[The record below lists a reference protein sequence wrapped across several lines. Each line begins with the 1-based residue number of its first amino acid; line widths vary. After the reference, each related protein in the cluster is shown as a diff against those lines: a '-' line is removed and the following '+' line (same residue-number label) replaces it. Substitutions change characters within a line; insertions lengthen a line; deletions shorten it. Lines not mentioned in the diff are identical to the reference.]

1 MDAFDAGRVAPEA
14 VDGRG
19 VDLAV
24 QARQFVDERV
34 VPVVRPI
41 IRLAARRAVELDRV
55 VSLEARP
62 LRLVGA
68 IAEGQQLAALQGVK
82 CADRLLVVLED
93 ADEGEPALRFGCE
106 DTPQGQADVGRKFS
120 VPIRED
126 RGVERRRREGEACY
140 CIAYSGPCLT

>member
-1 MDAFDAGRVAPEA
+1 MHAFDAGRVAPEA

-24 QARQFVDERV
+24 QARQLVDERV

-41 IRLAARRAVELDRV
+41 TRLARRAVELDRV
-55 VSLEARP
+55 VELGPSRP
-62 LRLVGA
+62 VGA

-106 DTPQGQADVGRKFS
+106 DTPQGQADVGR
-120 VPIRED
+120 
-126 RGVERRRREGEACY
+126 EALHK
-140 CIAYSGPCLT
+140 IT

>member
-1 MDAFDAGRVAPEA
+1 MHAFDAGRVAPEA

-24 QARQFVDERV
+24 QARQLVDERV

-41 IRLAARRAVELDRV
+41 IRLARRAVELDRV

-68 IAEGQQLAALQGVK
+68 IAEGQQLASPVRK
-82 CADRLLVVLED
+82 STSESS
-93 ADEGEPALRFGCE
+93 ALRKVISPGAVE
-106 DTPQGQADVGRKFS
+106 QASRRWRREAAARKFDS
-120 VPIRED
+120 CTATRSK
-126 RGVERRRREGEACY
+126 A
-140 CIAYSGPCLT
+140 

>member
-1 MDAFDAGRVAPEA
+1 MHALDAERIAPEA

-41 IRLAARRAVELDRV
+41 IRLAARRAVKLDSV

-62 LRLVGA
+62 LRPVVA
-68 IAEGQQLAALQGVK
+68 IAEGQQLASPVRKSTSESSALPVF
-82 CADRLLVVLED
+82 A
-93 ADEGEPALRFGCE
+93 
-106 DTPQGQADVGRKFS
+106 
-120 VPIRED
+120 
-126 RGVERRRREGEACY
+126 RRRVSRTNL
-140 CIAYSGPCLT
+140 PRCLTPKTPPFPPRFKSPRGAWSRLS